1 MLLHAFTEFCR
12 FAGMDWN
19 NHIELLIGAGATPA
33 LIAQRIGVTP
43 NAIRE
48 IRAGRTKAPRAA
60 AAFELAKLTPAD
72 FAGQAAEENRVE
84 PRHEIATQIDTRM
97 SKRALRAR
105 LGFTTDKQLA
115 AVLRLPIDQVESWEE
130 ERALPA
136 VPEVLRL
143 LGVQPAVQAEQ
154 VPADPDDDRIVPV
167 ESA

>member
-1 MLLHAFTEFCR
+1 
-12 FAGMDWN
+12 MDWN
-19 NHIELLIGAGATPA
+19 NHIELLICAGATPT

-72 FAGQAAEENRVE
+72 FKRADSPCPLPGSQRQQIAAQV
-84 PRHEIATQIDTRM
+84 DTRM

-105 LGFTTDKQLA
+105 LGLSSDKQLA
-115 AVLRLPIDQVESWEE
+115 KVLQLPVEEVEGWEE
-130 ERALPA
+130 ERALPS

-143 LGVQPAVQAEQ
+143 LGVQQQPAAAVEPPP
-154 VPADPDDDRIVPV
+154 VDPDDDRIVPV
-167 ESA
+167 EVA

>member
-1 MLLHAFTEFCR
+1 MTYAQIGEAIGS
-12 FAGMDWN
+12 AGSTVGD
-19 NHIELLIGAGATPA
+19 LAS
-33 LIAQRIGVTP
+33 
-43 NAIRE
+43 
-48 IRAGRTKAPRAA
+48 GRSQSPRAA
-60 AAFELAKLTPAD
+60 SALALLRLHGVRCAQGGTASEPAPEALAVQVD
-72 FAGQAAEENRVE
+72 V
-84 PRHEIATQIDTRM
+84 RM

-115 AVLRLPIDQVESWEE
+115 AVLRLPVDQVESWEE

-143 LGVQPAVQAEQ
+143 LGVQPVVQADQ

>member
-1 MLLHAFTEFCR
+1 MN
-12 FAGMDWN
+12 WN
-19 NHIELLIGAGATPA
+19 SHIELLIGAGATPTQ
-33 LIAQRIGVTP
+33 IAQRIGVTP

-72 FAGQAAEENRVE
+72 FAGCEPGAARRLAHVRETVV
-84 PRHEIATQIDTRM
+84 QVDTRM

-105 LGFTTDKQLA
+105 LGLSTDKQLA
-115 AVLRLPIDQVESWEE
+115 KVLQLPLEEIESWEE

-143 LGVQPAVQAEQ
+143 LGVQPEVQAAEQ
-154 VPADPDDDRIVPV
+154 APEDPDAGRFVSV
-167 ESA
+167 EVA

>member
-1 MLLHAFTEFCR
+1 
-12 FAGMDWN
+12 MDWN
-19 NHIELLIGAGATPA
+19 NHIELLIGAGATPT

-72 FAGQAAEENRVE
+72 FTSCKPVAVVRSTERQKVAA
-84 PRHEIATQIDTRM
+84 QIDTRM

-105 LGFTTDKQLA
+105 LGLSTDKQLA
-115 AVLRLPIDQVESWEE
+115 KVLQLPQEQVEGWEE

-143 LGVQPAVQAEQ
+143 LGVQPEPPPVEQ
-154 VPADPDDDRIVPV
+154 TPEDPDADRFVPV
-167 ESA
+167 EVA